1 MALNCV
7 TSGEEMD
14 RRKKSFYQPV
24 KILIVYAE
32 NDIKSDILNRTPRI
46 LYLNIKQIT
55 VKTSFF

>member
-1 MALNCV
+1 MAINCV

-14 RRKKSFYQPV
+14 RRNESFYQPV

-55 VKTSFF
+55 VKTTFF

>member
-1 MALNCV
+1 MAINCV

-14 RRKKSFYQPV
+14 RRKESFYQPV

-55 VKTSFF
+55 VKTTFF